1 MDTVEILDEGP
12 VRYVWLNRPTKLNGM
27 TPEMKQ
33 YLVAAFDEA
42 SRDRNVRCVVLSG
55 RGRAFSAG
63 GDIRTMEAELSPG
76 DAIAQAS
83 ANAQVAPALARLAK
97 PVIAAVNGLA
107 VGSGFSLALAC
118 DILVARQDAW
128 FSQQFRHRG
137 LVPDSG
143 STFLLARQVGLY
155 RAKEMVFTGR
165 RVTASEAYDLGI
177 VSHVW
182 PAADFVENVKSY
194 ALSLAEGPT
203 VAIGLAKRL
212 LSDAFETSLA
222 SAIERE
228 AIAQYAASMSRDHA
242 ASLAAFRDKTG
253 MKFEGR

>member
-1 MDTVEILDEGP
+1 
-12 VRYVWLNRPTKLNGM
+12 
-27 TPEMKQ
+27 
-33 YLVAAFDEA
+33 
-42 SRDRNVRCVVLSG
+42 
-55 RGRAFSAG
+55 
-63 GDIRTMEAELSPG
+63 
-76 DAIAQAS
+76 
-83 ANAQVAPALARLAK
+83 
-97 PVIAAVNGLA
+97 
-107 VGSGFSLALAC
+107 
-118 DILVARQDAW
+118 
-128 FSQQFRHRG
+128 
-137 LVPDSG
+137 
-143 STFLLARQVGLY
+143 
-155 RAKEMVFTGR
+155 MVFTGR